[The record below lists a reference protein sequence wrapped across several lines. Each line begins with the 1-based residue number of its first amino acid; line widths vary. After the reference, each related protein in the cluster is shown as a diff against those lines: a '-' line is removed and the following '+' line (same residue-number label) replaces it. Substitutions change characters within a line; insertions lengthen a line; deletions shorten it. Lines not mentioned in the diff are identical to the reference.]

1 MKTIFLTGGSTG
13 IGRSIARLFYSKG
26 YNVSFIDINEP
37 MAMECVKGWEE
48 TRYLFT
54 LGSVTERETLSTA
67 VAQTVAKFGK
77 IDSLIIN
84 CGIHRVN
91 NLTTIEPDELDLML
105 DVNIKG
111 VVNTLQVAMPTMIS
125 AGGGTIVVNVS
136 DQAFIAKPN
145 SFGYTLTKGAVSQII
160 KSVAV
165 DYGSQG
171 ISISGVSA
179 GTILTP
185 LSQNL
190 LQKWADREFNGSL
203 ERAIAEEAKDY
214 PIGRIGNAD
223 EVAEMFYYLA
233 NAPFVTGS
241 LHLIDGGL
249 VAG

>member
-13 IGRSIARLFYSKG
+13 IGRAIAQLFYSKG
-26 YNVSFIDINEP
+26 YNVSFVDINEP
-37 MAMECVKGWEE
+37 MAMECVQGWDES
-48 TRYLFT
+48 RYLFT
-54 LGSVTERETLSTA
+54 LGSVTDRSVLSAA
-67 VAQTVAKFGK
+67 VAETIARFGK

-84 CGIHRVN
+84 CGIHRAN
-91 NLTTIEPDELDLML
+91 NVTNITSDELDLML
-105 DVNIKG
+105 DVNVKG
-111 VVNTLQVAMPTMIS
+111 VVNTLQAAMPSMIS

-145 SFGYTLTKGAVSQII
+145 SFGYTMTKGAVSQII

-190 LQKWADREFNGSL
+190 LQKWADREFDGSL

-214 PIGRIGNAD
+214 PVGRIGCPE